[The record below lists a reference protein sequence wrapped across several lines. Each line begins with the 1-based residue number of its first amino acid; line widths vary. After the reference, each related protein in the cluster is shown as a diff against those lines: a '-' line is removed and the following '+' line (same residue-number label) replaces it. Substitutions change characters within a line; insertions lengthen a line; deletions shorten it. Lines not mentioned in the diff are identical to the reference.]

1 MSDKWKHTCVI
12 CGKLKE
18 KKDMGILSVEQ
29 DNEAHCLGYVCN
41 GCVEH
46 IKKLKY
52 FKPIIDESEDNE
64 DYYG

>member
-1 MSDKWKHTCVI
+1 MLGKRKYACVI

-29 DNEAHCLGYVCN
+29 DNEARYFDYVCN
-41 GCVEH
+41 ECVEH

-52 FKPIIDESEDNE
+52 FEPIIDEGESDE